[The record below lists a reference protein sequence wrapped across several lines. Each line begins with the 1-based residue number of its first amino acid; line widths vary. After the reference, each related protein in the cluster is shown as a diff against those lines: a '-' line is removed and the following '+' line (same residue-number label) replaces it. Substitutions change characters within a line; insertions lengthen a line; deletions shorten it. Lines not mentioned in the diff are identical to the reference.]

1 MIRDMAKFQSESAQ
15 VDRCFTTYLTD
26 LHVDYDT
33 ESREDDP
40 VIYDIAVSNI
50 IELRQQNEGS
60 ITLRDIENPLLF
72 RKLLDHIKEDSC
84 LHMCLTY
91 YNISIQRKGKKAAG
105 TFWHWLQI
113 ISLTDIEWMGEKL
126 ESYLVGK
133 PIPLQ
138 RQAWIDLQWILNYFA
153 NEDSRSFRFATLTC
167 TCNINLVILMLYFS
181 LILCTAH
188 IPLL

>member
-1 MIRDMAKFQSESAQ
+1 MAMIRDMAKFQSESAQ

-91 YNISIQRKGKKAAG
+91 YNISIQRKGKK
-105 TFWHWLQI
+105 
-113 ISLTDIEWMGEKL
+113 SRRDILALVTNNKPNRCCMDERKIGKL
-126 ESYLVGK
+126 FSGK
-133 PIPLQ
+133 T
-138 RQAWIDLQWILNYFA
+138 Y
-153 NEDSRSFRFATLTC
+153 TLTK
-167 TCNINLVILMLYFS
+167 TGMDRFTVDPELFRQ
-181 LILCTAH
+181 
-188 IPLL
+188 